1 MVWYKFIKQL
11 LLMRKI
17 YLRRQEENRNSCQII
32 NYKFTIE
39 FIAKPK
45 YSNVVRILDMHQ
57 PS

>member
-32 NYKFTIE
+32 NYKSTTE
-39 FIAKPK
+39 FMAKPK
-45 YSNVVRILDMHQ
+45 YSNMVRILEMHQ
-57 PS
+57 SS